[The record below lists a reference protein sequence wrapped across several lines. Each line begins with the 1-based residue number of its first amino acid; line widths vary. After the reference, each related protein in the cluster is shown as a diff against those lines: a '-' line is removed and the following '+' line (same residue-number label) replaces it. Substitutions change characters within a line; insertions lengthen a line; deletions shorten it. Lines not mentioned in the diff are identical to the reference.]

1 MELMLRL
8 RLRLR
13 QEWDQWV
20 GRCRKEG
27 SPVQDEQP
35 VQSCGDH
42 NRREVREALGQEGF
56 WYCLGGLGLRL
67 WEAQVGQWAREQQYG
82 WLCHGEPSHHEY
94 RGQCGRGGGPKLRLM
109 DLQKS
114 RGEGRARTAHEV
126 RLRIQALRALA
137 EWWSWLI

>member
-1 MELMLRL
+1 MLRL

-42 NRREVREALGQEGF
+42 NRRDAREALGQEGF

-67 WEAQVGQWAREQQYG
+67 WEAQVGKWAREQQYG
-82 WLCHGEPSHHEY
+82 WSVMVSPLIKSTVDSVGE
-94 RGQCGRGGGPKLRLM
+94 
-109 DLQKS
+109 
-114 RGEGRARTAHEV
+114 EV
-126 RLRIQALRALA
+126 AQ
-137 EWWSWLI
+137 SSG